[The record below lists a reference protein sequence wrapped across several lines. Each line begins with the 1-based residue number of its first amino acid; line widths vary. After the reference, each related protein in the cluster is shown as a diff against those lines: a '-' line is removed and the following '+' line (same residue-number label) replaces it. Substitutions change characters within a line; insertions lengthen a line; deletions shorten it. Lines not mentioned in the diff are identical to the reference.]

1 MANVTVTILQNGR
14 CDDYGIPLV
23 AGNSYSVGFDEA
35 RSLWQAGLASVADPN
50 VFDDNS
56 TPVDGGI
63 PRYLG
68 FPGFKRCLLASLV
81 NGSTASRSNGLVTVT
96 ATAHGI
102 TTGATYQGV
111 RFFYPGS
118 TSLAAGWYD
127 SIVAIAD
134 ANTLTFSAPG
144 PDFGS
149 ESINSG
155 TAYTTL
161 TDLAST
167 VLPGYLIVPDT
178 HISVI
183 GYSGGDTT
191 GTAKQ
196 IRTYLNNLNVHT
208 HTATSSPFV
217 RFNGSC
223 VLVAGGKSYGHSGFD
238 NAGSATEYFQN
249 AALGVDTVLTV
260 KGSLS
265 AASAFLHLPS
275 LKVLLS

>member
-1 MANVTVTILQNGR
+1 M
-14 CDDYGIPLV
+14 
-23 AGNSYSVGFDEA
+23 
-35 RSLWQAGLASVADPN
+35 
-50 VFDDNS
+50 
-56 TPVDGGI
+56 
-63 PRYLG
+63 G
-68 FPGFKRCLLASLV
+68 FPGFKRCILASLV

-102 TTGATYQGV
+102 TTGAAYQGV

-149 ESINSG
+149 QSINSG

-161 TDLAST
+161 TDLASV

-178 HISVI
+178 HISVV

-191 GTAKQ
+191 SATKQ
-196 IRTYLNNLNVHT
+196 VRTYLNALNVHT
-208 HTATSSPFV
+208 HGTTTTPFV
-217 RFNGSC
+217 RFNASC
-223 VLVAGGKSYGHSGFD
+223 VVVAGDKSYGHSGFD
-238 NAGSATEYFQN
+238 NLSSATEYLQN
-249 AALGVDTVLTV
+249 LTLGADATLTI

-265 AASAFLHLPS
+265 AAGAFLHVPS
-275 LKVLLS
+275 LKVLLT